1 MPSPDTPA
9 LAICKDFPR
18 PTLLSVRRMGRA
30 DLSAITAHFIGL
42 NRADRELRFCQYR
55 SDAQLEAYV
64 NSLDFGRDTIL
75 GAFANGRLLGV
86 CHLGF
91 GPGQCSASLAV
102 AELGISVALAER
114 GLRVGAELVNAAFV
128 AAVERSCT
136 AVFIYYVQ
144 HNHRMH
150 GMCARLGA
158 AIVREHGECTARIPL
173 QAHWL
178 EGQLIGVT
186 AGSRH
191 LTIAGAQASA

>member
-1 MPSPDTPA
+1 MPGSDAPT
-9 LAICKDFPR
+9 LVLCKDFPR

-30 DLSAITAHFIGL
+30 DFAAIRAHFIGL
-42 NRADRELRFCQYR
+42 NRTDRELRFCQHR
-55 SDAQLEAYV
+55 TDEQLTDYV
-64 NSLDFGRDTIL
+64 ASLDFDRDTVL
-75 GAFANGRLLGV
+75 GAFVNARLLGI

-91 GPGQCSASLAV
+91 GPTPGRVSPV

-128 AAVERSCT
+128 AAVERGC
-136 AVFIYYVQ
+136 ADVFIYYVQ

-150 GMCARLGA
+150 GMCVRLGA

-186 AGSRH
+186 AGRRH
-191 LTIAGAQASA
+191 LSIVGAQASA